1 MKSLQPQ
8 NILLYDGICVLCN
21 RAVQFLI
28 KADKKDILQFAPLQG
43 DFAKTVDLP
52 SVDNPEMLQTVVY
65 LSRHKTEKERIYV
78 CSDAVL
84 NCLFDLGGLWKSV
97 VIFKIV
103 PRCLRDFMYHF
114 IAMRR
119 YSWFGKYDS
128 CILPEVDFQDKFL
141 T

>member
-1 MKSLQPQ
+1 MKSLQSQ

-28 KADKKDILQFAPLQG
+28 KADKKDTLKFAPLQG
-43 DFAKTVDLP
+43 DFAKTVNLP
-52 SVDNPEMLQTVVY
+52 FVDNPEMLQTVVY
-65 LSRHKTEKERIYV
+65 LSRHKTEKHRIYV

-97 VIFKIV
+97 VLFKIV
-103 PRCLRDFMYHF
+103 PRRFRDFIYQF

-119 YSWFGKYDS
+119 YTWFGKYDA
-128 CILPEVDFQDKFL
+128 CILPDDDFRDKFL